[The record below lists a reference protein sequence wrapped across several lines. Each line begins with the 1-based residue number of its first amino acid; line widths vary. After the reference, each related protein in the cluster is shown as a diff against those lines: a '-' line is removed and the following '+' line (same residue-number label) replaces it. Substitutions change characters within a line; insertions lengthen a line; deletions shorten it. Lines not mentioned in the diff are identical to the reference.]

1 MITIRTN
8 IGYPPGGYIYR
19 DPRIESAKWLDDH
32 TSSEDRAREVIKFR
46 AANPSLY
53 PEPEWTQ
60 TPFVTQ
66 QIIDF
71 NCARWGN
78 DPRYC
83 IEVGPQ
89 PSPAVATPAARLC
102 PSCNAPIT
110 PVFCPT
116 CSGRRITHYECKPCG
131 KEFPK

>member
-8 IGYPPGGYIYR
+8 IGYPPQGYIYR

-32 TSSEDRAREVIKFR
+32 TSIEDRAREVIKLR

-83 IEVGPQ
+83 IETPTA
-89 PSPAVATPAARLC
+89 PSAKPTIAARLC
-102 PSCNAPIT
+102 PDCNIEIRPR
-110 PVFCPT
+110 FCST
-116 CSGRRITHYECKPCG
+116 CSGQKILGYECPKCR